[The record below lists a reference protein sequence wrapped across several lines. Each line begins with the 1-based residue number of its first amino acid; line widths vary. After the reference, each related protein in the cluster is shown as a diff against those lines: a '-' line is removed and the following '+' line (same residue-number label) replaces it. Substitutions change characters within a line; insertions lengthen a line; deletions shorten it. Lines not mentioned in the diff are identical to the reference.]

1 MNLEKFENLDEDKK
15 NKILNAAMDEFI
27 AYGYVGAS
35 TNNIVKNAEISKGSL
50 FNYFENKEK
59 LFLYVFSYC
68 MGQIPKKINSIKDID
83 IKNDLFYGM
92 RFFMN
97 TIIGHFT
104 DNSKNFMFLAKGIIS
119 APDHLRFQFLK
130 KKREIQGNFVKIL
143 VDNIDKSYFRTEVK
157 REQIEFLILTIMDTL
172 SNRYIEEY
180 EGDVKKLK
188 DNTEVR
194 EKEIQ
199 SYIELIK
206 YGIMKERES
215 LWKNYFY

>member
-1 MNLEKFENLDEDKK
+1 MNLDKFENLDEAKK
-15 NKILNAAMDEFI
+15 NKILNAAIDEFI

-59 LFLYVFSYC
+59 LFLYIFNYC
-68 MGQIPKKINSIKDID
+68 IGQIPQKINLVKDID
-83 IKNDLFYGM
+83 IKDDLFFGM
-92 RFFMN
+92 RFFMSA
-97 TIIGHFT
+97 IINLFT
-104 DNSKNFMFLAKGIIS
+104 DNSKIFMFLAKGMIS

-130 KKREIQGNFVKIL
+130 KKREVQRNFVKIL
-143 VDNIDKSYFRTEVK
+143 IDNIDNDYFRVGVK
-157 REQIEFLILTIMDTL
+157 REQIEFLIFTIMDAL
-172 SNRYIEEY
+172 SNKYIEAY
-180 EGDVKKLK
+180 EGDVEKLK
-188 DNTEVR
+188 NNTEER

-215 LWKNYFY
+215 L